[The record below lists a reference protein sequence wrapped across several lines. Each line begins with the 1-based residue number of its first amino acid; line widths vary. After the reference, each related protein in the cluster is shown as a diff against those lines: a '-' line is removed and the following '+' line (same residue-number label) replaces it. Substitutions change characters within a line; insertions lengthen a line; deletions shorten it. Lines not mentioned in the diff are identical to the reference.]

1 MRKEYIKT
9 IMSKL
14 NVDQE
19 TAENIFDNMEIDFS
33 ECTMHEFLQEARMQ
47 LEVINMT
54 KGKSFEEI
62 QALLKQVW
70 FGK

>member
-1 MRKEYIKT
+1 MRNKYIKT
-9 IMSKL
+9 IMTKL

-19 TAENIFDNMEIDFS
+19 TANNIFDEMQIDLS

-54 KGKSFEEI
+54 KGKSVEEI
-62 QALLKQVW
+62 QALLKEVW
-70 FGK
+70 FSK